1 MSVSAMPTLESSA
14 TQTARPTLEPQG
26 LSSELIPI
34 GSLVRPQQSDAK
46 SAAIIAEWSSIAIND
61 PAVLLEMHPELV
73 LGNVSSDSK
82 SGRSTSGGNVSSD
95 DAAARRTAGQLW
107 RCTSNDALDD
117 SAALALL
124 LDKTVSLP
132 IVRGLKQRLTLR
144 GLRLVGSRLAG
155 GIPAGHVPAD
165 VARGNGDAADAADAE
180 TSESSK
186 VGSKQKPTTVL
197 DEFIG
202 SIERLLSTSCGPSC
216 LLMEDLAVDSP
227 LWSAF
232 DGRSSVRVVTLA
244 EPQTRWV
251 LRFPES
257 AEAYW
262 KRFSSKTRYNFRRQK
277 RLLEHEWEVIER
289 EDQVERFLADAA
301 VVSANSWQGK
311 RIGLRVSTEGSLA
324 DQCRQLARLGALR
337 CYLLRSKGEPIA
349 FAVGTQWNGRYSLEE
364 IGYDTRFAEFSPGTV
379 LLLNMLDDM
388 FERNRPEMLDFG
400 FGDGAYKQ
408 LFGTD
413 STTSGTRLIVSR
425 RLGPAFKL
433 AVNRFGAWVE
443 NQARSVLKSTG
454 LTTKLRQLYRGS
466 SKPTS
471 AVATASAPATASAA
485 TTAGAESPGAASSGA
500 ASPGT
505 APASK

>member
-14 TQTARPTLEPQG
+14 TQTARPTLEPRG

-34 GSLVRPQQSDAK
+34 DSLVQPQRSDAK

-61 PAVLLEMHPELV
+61 PAVLLEMHPDLV
-73 LGNVSSDSK
+73 LGHVSSD
-82 SGRSTSGGNVSSD
+82 STSGGNVSSD

-132 IVRGLKQRLTLR
+132 IVRGLKRRLTLR

-165 VARGNGDAADAADAE
+165 VARAAGDAANSE
-180 TSESSK
+180 TSASSN
-186 VGSKQKPTTVL
+186 VGAQQKPTTVL
-197 DEFIG
+197 DEFVG
-202 SIERLLSTSCGPSC
+202 SVERLLSKSGGPSC
-216 LLMEDLAVDSP
+216 LLMEDLGVDSP

-232 DGRSSVRVVTLA
+232 EGRSGVRVVTLA

-337 CYLLRSKGEPIA
+337 CYLLKSKGEPVA
-349 FAVGTQWNGRYSLEE
+349 FAVGTQWNGRFSLEE

-388 FERNRPEMLDFG
+388 FERNRPEVLDFG

-433 AVNRFGAWVE
+433 AVNRFGAWIE

-454 LTTKLRQLYRGS
+454 LTTKLRQ
-466 SKPTS
+466 
-471 AVATASAPATASAA
+471 
-485 TTAGAESPGAASSGA
+485 
-500 ASPGT
+500 
-505 APASK
+505 